1 MRENSHREFACTSTV
16 HLNATPSE
24 SMDEKMKINWL
35 NDEITK
41 VLDSNE
47 PITFFKLRL
56 ILVKSRQQK
65 IVVQIW

>member
-1 MRENSHREFACTSTV
+1 MQ
-16 HLNATPSE
+16 
-24 SMDEKMKINWL
+24 INWL

-47 PITFFKLRL
+47 PIAFFKLRL